1 MTSIE
6 KYLHEFEAYF
16 NGDLNA
22 EEKIAFE
29 VSLDHKPGMKAAWKE
44 YQSMMDA
51 FSNKEAISLRIKL
64 NEMFFRHR
72 QGVKIRNVTNSFW
85 FRMSAA
91 AVIIVIM
98 GFLLYFF
105 YTSGHNFQKPEEVQF
120 IPGSDTIQT
129 IRQDTS
135 QDVDESNSYPIPE
148 ESVLDTIR
156 AGQFANIFEMEE
168 YQISP
173 VFAELLH
180 NVYRGNWFGLISPED
195 SAVFLPGDSIGFMW
209 ETNIHEPLYFDV
221 LDRHGGVIYKHSGPV
236 SSPWHY
242 KPQLSPA
249 IYMFRFATKD
259 NPVWMGVMVG
269 VI

>member
-22 EEKIAFE
+22 EEENAFE
-29 VSLDHKPGMKAAWKE
+29 VSLDHNPEMKAAWNE
-44 YQSMMDA
+44 YQSMMEA
-51 FSNKEAISLRIKL
+51 FSKKESISLRIKL
-64 NEMFFRHR
+64 NELFYRHQ
-72 QGVKIRNVTNSFW
+72 QGEKIKSVANSFW

-105 YTSGHNFQKPEEVQF
+105 YTSGHKFQKPEEAQY

-135 QDVDESNSYPIPE
+135 QNVDEDDSY
-148 ESVLDTIR
+148 SVPGKSILDSTR
-156 AGQFANIFEMEE
+156 KEQLAYIFEKEE

-195 SAVFLPGDSIGFMW
+195 SAVFLPGDSIGFSW
-209 ETNIHEPLYFDV
+209 ETNIRESLYFDV
-221 LDRHGGVIYKHSGPV
+221 LDRHGNVVYKHPGPV

-242 KPQLSPA
+242 KPQFPPA
-249 IYMFRFATKD
+249 IYMFRFATED
-259 NPVWMGVMVG
+259 HPVWMGVIVG
-269 VI
+269 V